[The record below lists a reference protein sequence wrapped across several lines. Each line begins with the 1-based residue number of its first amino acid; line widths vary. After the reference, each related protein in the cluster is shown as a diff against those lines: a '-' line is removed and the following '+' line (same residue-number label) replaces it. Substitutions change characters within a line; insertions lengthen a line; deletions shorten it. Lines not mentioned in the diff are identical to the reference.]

1 MKGSKKL
8 PLKDRVEE
16 LEKMLA
22 NLQMAMNISQAM
34 IKNINSAGMKVDQD
48 VSNMMG
54 VVNDLQYRT
63 LSMMENKVF
72 SKDELNKVADSF
84 KLKDFTSASDKEDA
98 DKGFTVSDETDAESI
113 VIITS
118 TTKEDNNDASIFRSK
133 LAIKDTVLPELK
145 EKLVGKKVG
154 DHVTATINNLEH
166 DIEIL
171 GIRKQPK
178 EEIPAATAVK

>member
-8 PLKDRVEE
+8 PLKDRVEQ
-16 LEKMLA
+16 LETMLS
-22 NLQMAMNISQAM
+22 NLQMVMNISQAM

-63 LSMMENKVF
+63 LSMMENTVF
-72 SKDELNKVADSF
+72 NKDELNEIADKF
-84 KLKDFTSASDKEDA
+84 KLKDFNDASDKEDA
-98 DKGFTVSDETDAESI
+98 EKGFIIGKETTPDSI

-118 TTKEDNNDASIFRSK
+118 TADNDAGIFRSK

-154 DHVTATINNLEH
+154 DHVVANINGLEH
-166 DIEIL
+166 NIEIL
-171 GIRKQPK
+171 GIREEQPK
-178 EEIPAATAVK
+178 KEENIPAAEAVE